1 MNYEQLGNQILNLDK
16 TIRFV
21 GIYHKGKK
29 YSKLRENVKSL
40 LTPEETEQS
49 IDDAILRW
57 KTRVNL
63 SSKLGEP
70 IYAMAEYKK
79 AKRVTI
85 PFTKEGLILVSLEPD
100 GFHEIII
107 KEAIE
112 ILQQYSS

>member
-1 MNYEQLGNQILNLDK
+1 MDYEQLGNQILNFDK

-21 GIYHKGKK
+21 EIYHKGKK
-29 YSKLRENVKSL
+29 YRKLRKGVESYLNQ
-40 LTPEETEQS
+40 EETEQS
-49 IDDAILRW
+49 INDAILRW

-79 AKRVTI
+79 IKRITI
-85 PFTKEGLILVSLEPD
+85 PFPKDGLILVSLEPD

-107 KEAIE
+107 KELIE
-112 ILQQYSS
+112 ILLKYSS